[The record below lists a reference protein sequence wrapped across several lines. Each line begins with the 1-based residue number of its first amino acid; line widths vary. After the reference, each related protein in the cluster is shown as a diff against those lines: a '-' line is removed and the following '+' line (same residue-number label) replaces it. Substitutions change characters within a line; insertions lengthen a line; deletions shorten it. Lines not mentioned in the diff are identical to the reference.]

1 MFRTFLRI
9 FQEIGSQSGVFL
21 IIPASPARSGNGGKL
36 KLAVR
41 AAHHQFRRRSEQSH
55 LRQAHEKHVW
65 GRINAAHAA
74 VQHESVSAELRGS
87 LGGKHHLDG
96 FSVMQQLLDMLHP
109 LHVSRLVRRAGN
121 LPYGRFLRPMERGMG
136 QITVFTQAELGKA
149 IVQMVKNNH
158 GAGQHQAGFCGR
170 SRNGLRQPGLE
181 QSGGFIPEIAV
192 QSPRDGSLPHI
203 VPHQLQTLHQRAQSI
218 QVRHAFQLLQGSQTV
233 VFDGKGQP
241 GVYTGNGHQIIAGD
255 DAVAPPSAVHFRAF
269 QQKSGNFV
277 LSQAQKQADRGLQIG
292 AQAAAALLESDHGW
306 CLHE

>member
-1 MFRTFLRI
+1 
-9 FQEIGSQSGVFL
+9 
-21 IIPASPARSGNGGKL
+21 
-36 KLAVR
+36 
-41 AAHHQFRRRSEQSH
+41 
-55 LRQAHEKHVW
+55 
-65 GRINAAHAA
+65 
-74 VQHESVSAELRGS
+74 
-87 LGGKHHLDG
+87 
-96 FSVMQQLLDMLHP
+96 MQQLLDMLHP

-121 LPYGRFLRPMERGMG
+121 LPYGRFLCPMERGMG
-136 QITVFTQAELGKA
+136 QITVFAQAELGKA

-158 GAGQHQAGFCGR
+158 GAGQHQAGLCGR
-170 SRNGLRQPGLE
+170 GRNGLRQPGLE

-192 QSPRDGSLPHI
+192 QSPRDRSLPHI

-306 CLHE
+306 CLHG